1 MNKYLKAK
9 LVLFKDIIKNKSFI
23 ISDKEIKPFKIL
35 RAIAKR
41 KKIKLLEIEQELKKI
56 KKFIIKTF

>member
-41 KKIKLLEIEQELKKI
+41 KK
-56 KKFIIKTF
+56 